1 METNEYEKMYIPDNI
16 TTIVPKGR
24 LKDDISKCT
33 IIDFLCKYIQKMPE
47 YSKRRTDFELIK
59 IIANLV
65 ENIITER
72 KSGQLKRDI
81 CLSVFNKTFN
91 LTAIEQKTISDLIED
106 IKNNKKIKKINIYKK
121 YIKPFGG
128 FLKKKLLD

>member
-59 IIANLV
+59 IIANLI
-65 ENIITER
+65 ENMVLQK
-72 KSGQLKRDI
+72 KSGPLKKDI
-81 CLSVFNKTFN
+81 CLSVFNKTYN
-91 LTAIEQKTISDLIED
+91 LTAIEQKTVSDLIED

-121 YIKPFGG
+121 YVKPVGG
-128 FLKKKLLD
+128 WFLKRLL

>member
-59 IIANLV
+59 IIANLI
-65 ENIITER
+65 ENMVLQK
-72 KSGQLKRDI
+72 KSGPLKKDI

-91 LTAIEQKTISDLIED
+91 LTAIEQKTVSDLIED
-106 IKNNKKIKKINIYKK
+106 IKNNKKIKKIKIYKK
-121 YIKPFGG
+121 YLKPVGEW
-128 FLKKKLLD
+128 FLKRLL

>member
-59 IIANLV
+59 IIANLI
-65 ENIITER
+65 ENMVLQK
-72 KSGQLKRDI
+72 KSGPLKRDI
-81 CLSVFNKTFN
+81 CLCVFNKTFN
-91 LTAIEQKTISDLIED
+91 LTAIEQKTVSDLIED

-121 YIKPFGG
+121 YLKPVGEW
-128 FLKKKLLD
+128 FLKRLL

>member
-65 ENIITER
+65 ENIILQK
-72 KSGQLKRDI
+72 KSGILKKQIVMDAFI
-81 CLSVFNKTFN
+81 KTFN
-91 LTAIEQKTISDLIED
+91 LTAIEQKTVSDLIED
-106 IKNNKKIKKINIYKK
+106 IKNNKKIKKIKIYKK
-121 YIKPFGG
+121 YVKPFGEW
-128 FLKKKLLD
+128 FLKKLL